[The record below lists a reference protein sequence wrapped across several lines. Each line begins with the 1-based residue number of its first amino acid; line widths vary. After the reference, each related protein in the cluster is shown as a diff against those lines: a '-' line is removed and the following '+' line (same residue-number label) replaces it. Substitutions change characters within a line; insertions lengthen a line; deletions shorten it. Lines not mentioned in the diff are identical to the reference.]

1 MLIIAFA
8 ALVTVTPVLEST
20 PSPVAHFGTV
30 PVAPAFAVIDTPQV
44 HIEKGRSALTAGD
57 LATAERE
64 FAKAIR
70 MQRAD
75 GVLSVDASY
84 GAAQVFTLQ
93 ERFRE
98 AADVLDQLAAD
109 ANLLGDAETEARV
122 LLDVISIKVTGH
134 RRAAARQD
142 AVRLKELQSD
152 VRVSD
157 TTRRL
162 IRVRSV

>member
-1 MLIIAFA
+1 MLTIAFA
-8 ALVTVTPVLEST
+8 ALITVAPALQFTPR
-20 PSPVAHFGTV
+20 PVAHLGAISF
-30 PVAPAFAVIDTPQV
+30 APAMAVIDTPLE
-44 HIEKGRSALTAGD
+44 HIEKGRTALVAGD

-84 GAAQVFTLQ
+84 GAAQVHMLQ
-93 ERFRE
+93 KRFRE
-98 AADVLDQLAAD
+98 AADLLDQLAAD

-122 LLDVISIKVTGH
+122 LLDVVSIKVNGH
-134 RRAAARQD
+134 RSAAARLD
-142 AVRLKELQSD
+142 ADRLKQLVSD

-162 IRVRSV
+162 IKVRLA

>member
-1 MLIIAFA
+1 MLTIALA
-8 ALVTVTPVLEST
+8 ALITVAPVL
-20 PSPVAHFGTV
+20 PSSPRAVAQGGAGLF
-30 PVAPAFAVIDTPQV
+30 APMLAVIDSPLE
-44 HIEKGRSALTAGD
+44 HIEKGRTALVAGD
-57 LATAERE
+57 LAVAERE

-70 MQRAD
+70 MQRTD

-93 ERFRE
+93 KRFRD

-122 LLDVISIKVTGH
+122 LLDAVSLKIRGH
-134 RRAAARQD
+134 RRAAARLD
-142 AVRLKELQSD
+142 ADRLKQLVTD

-157 TTRRL
+157 ATRRL
-162 IRVRSV
+162 IKVRLV

>member
-1 MLIIAFA
+1 MLTIAFA
-8 ALVTVTPVLEST
+8 ALMSVATVQASASRSETYSGNTPFAHTLVT
-20 PSPVAHFGTV
+20 
-30 PVAPAFAVIDTPQV
+30 IDTPHE
-44 HIEKGRSALTAGD
+44 HIEKGRAALASGDFNTAQ
-57 LATAERE
+57 RE

-84 GAAQVFTLQ
+84 GAAQVFTQQ
-93 ERFRE
+93 ERYRD

-122 LLDVISIKVTGH
+122 LLDVVSIKVTGH

-142 AVRLKELQSD
+142 AERLKELVSD

-157 TTRRL
+157 ATRRL
-162 IRVRSV
+162 IKVRLV

>member
-1 MLIIAFA
+1 MLTIAFA
-8 ALVTVTPVLEST
+8 ALMSAATVQVSASRSEMFPGHTPF
-20 PSPVAHFGTV
+20 AHTL
-30 PVAPAFAVIDTPQV
+30 AMIDTPHE
-44 HIEKGRSALTAGD
+44 HIEKGRVALTAGD
-57 LATAERE
+57 LNTAQRE

-84 GAAQVFTLQ
+84 GAAQVFTQQ
-93 ERFRE
+93 ERYRD

-122 LLDVISIKVTGH
+122 LLDVVSIKVTGH

-142 AVRLKELQSD
+142 AERLKELVSD

-157 TTRRL
+157 ATRRL
-162 IRVRSV
+162 IKVRLV